1 MIRPMTGL
9 LAGLAMLA
17 GNPAIAQEGATG
29 ARYQMQAVE
38 GGLARLDTLTGTID
52 FCRVEAGAVS
62 CDAEM
67 ASRAPGAPDAPDAS
81 RLDALEARIEAL
93 ETGRRSL
100 VDPDDADYAI
110 EQMKK
115 LFSGFGDIVRDLERD
130 FERPEPEDPTPPD
143 RT

>member
-52 FCRVEAGAVS
+52 FCRVEASAVS
-62 CDAEM
+62 CDAEI
-67 ASRAPGAPDAPDAS
+67 ASRASDAPDAS

-93 ETGRRSL
+93 ETGRRTL
-100 VDPDDADYAI
+100 VDPNDADYAI

-130 FERPEPEDPTPPD
+130 FGRPEPEDPTLPD